1 MSSPDLP
8 TQRSLILPSQLSPLL
23 TTFPTPHNSHSSH
36 LISNCT
42 RSSVLQGTPGLPQN
56 RHPLTSP
63 ILSSLECSCLSPQ
76 YTSDTPPS
84 ILFSLAVSGPLELL
98 LVSVTPPPRPPP
110 TTNAPPPPPPLH
122 PHTPSPTLLPN
133 SPSSPESPSTHQEFY
148 FTPQN
153 SPSSAPPKN
162 STIPPLSPVPH
173 NSRTVHPLAGTPFH
187 CPQNTPALTCSAPLG
202 LTLPATQ

>member
-98 LVSVTPPPRPPP
+98 LVSGTHQERTPTPPH
-110 TTNAPPPPPPLH
+110 LH
-122 PHTPSPTLLPN
+122 THTHSHTLLPN

>member
-98 LVSVTPPPRPPP
+98 LVSG
-110 TTNAPPPPPPLH
+110 
-122 PHTPSPTLLPN
+122 
-133 SPSSPESPSTHQEFY
+133 THQER
-148 FTPQN
+148 TPTPTPPTHTHTLTHTTSELPQFSGVPIHPPRILLHSPELPEFCSPKEFHN
-153 SPSSAPPKN
+153 SPAFSCPP
-162 STIPPLSPVPH
+162 
-173 NSRTVHPLAGTPFH
+173 
-187 CPQNTPALTCSAPLG
+187 
-202 LTLPATQ
+202 